1 MIQHRKTF
9 REVLEG
15 VSPQNALALEKKAR
29 SASWLAKKYPSES
42 RAFYRIKHQ
51 ALAQLFHIE
60 NQAPTI
66 LECSQSGH
74 TMLLSLCL
82 RRTRA
87 LLHVPF
93 GEMKARIKIALPE
106 LDLNAPQ
113 RMAAQGTRR
122 VLSRARQR
130 SKNR

>member
-15 VSPQNALALEKKAR
+15 VSPQNALSLEKKAR

-42 RAFYRIKHQ
+42 KAFYRIKHQ
-51 ALAQLFHIE
+51 ALAQLFHIGDE
-60 NQAPTI
+60 APTI

-74 TMLLSLCL
+74 TVLLSVCL

-93 GEMKARIKIALPE
+93 GEMKAQMKIASPE
-106 LDLNAPQ
+106 TDLDALR
-113 RMAAQGTRR
+113 RMAIRGTHP
-122 VLSRARQR
+122 VLSKARQR
-130 SKNR
+130 SHRG